1 MVSSSVPAPAGESE
15 LISNESLNGC
25 VFWASCALLA
35 KLVLL
40 GSDGGVITGTNEV
53 VCTRESACVSVDAA
67 ELPEELTAELPEE
80 LTAELPAE
88 LPAAWLT
95 NGGVFCAACS
105 IFGRLVLLGC
115 GVAITTGSM
124 DVVCAT
130 VNVKAVELPAAW
142 LKL

>member
-1 MVSSSVPAPAGESE
+1 MVSSSVSAPAGESE

-53 VCTRESACVSVDAA
+53 VCTRESACVSVDA
-67 ELPEELTAELPEE
+67 AELPEE